1 MALALFDR
9 IQETSSTT
17 GTGPLLLTGAVLG
30 YQTFFSVSVAPVEQ
44 HYYTITDQTASA
56 NWEVGFG
63 EYEAATNIFTR
74 NTVFSSS
81 NGGALVDF
89 TSGALYVFVTYPAS
103 RAVYV
108 TTQGEIKANVATPA
122 VVAIANGGTASNSIT
137 KAFAAITGFEPR
149 GGGSTAGLDDG
160 SPYYQVFTGT
170 TASSVRLPNP
180 LVADV
185 NLATTFCVVNN
196 STIALPIRNNT
207 GLTLYTTAPPGV
219 TVVCVLVDKTV
230 NTVASWKFLFQ
241 FPQGSATSSSV
252 LLTSPSLAAGVATA
266 NRSPLKYTAGTNL
279 TTVEAGAKE
288 YDGVVFFSTPNT
300 TSGRA
305 YEPSTHIFRL
315 AANGTAIGPT
325 IANFFGANSAINL
338 IASGFYEIEA
348 HCYFLKTTADIVTV
362 TVTTSVAPLNL
373 NGVIETGAIT
383 GGTATG
389 AAQQI
394 ALFNS
399 TATGS
404 AFGATGTLTTGVNHY
419 MKILLIVDA
428 AASNSNLRINF
439 TSNSGTVTPL
449 RGSYYKTT
457 RLPTANTGLF
467 AA

>member
-1 MALALFDR
+1 MALALYDR
-9 IQETSSTT
+9 VQETSAST
-17 GTGPLLLTGAVLG
+17 GTGPILLTGAVLG
-30 YQTFFSVSVAPVEQ
+30 YQTFLSVSSAPIEQ
-44 HYYTITDQTASA
+44 YYYTITDQVASA
-56 NWEVGFG
+56 DWEVGFG
-63 EYEAATNIFTR
+63 DYEIATNTLTR
-74 NTVFSSS
+74 TTVLSSS
-81 NGGALVDF
+81 NGGALVNF

-108 TTQGEIKANVATPA
+108 TDLGEIKANVATPA
-122 VVAIANGGTASNSIT
+122 VVAIQNGGTASNTIT
-137 KAFAAITGFEPR
+137 KAFAAITGFQPR
-149 GGGSTAGLDDG
+149 PGGSTASLGDG
-160 SPYYQVFTGT
+160 SQYYQVFTGT

-180 LVADV
+180 PVADV
-185 NLATTFCVVNN
+185 NLGTTFCIVNN

-207 GLTLYTTAPPGV
+207 GVTLYTTAPPGV
-219 TVVCVLVDKTV
+219 TVVCVLIDKV
-230 NTVASWKFLFQ
+230 GNTAANWKFLFQ

-288 YDGVVFFSTPNT
+288 YDGVVFFATPNT

-305 YEPSTHIFRL
+305 YQPSTHIFRL
-315 AANGTAIGPT
+315 AANGAAIGPA

-338 IASGFYEIEA
+338 VASGFYEIEA

-373 NGVIETGAIT
+373 NGVIQTGEIT
-383 GGTATG
+383 GDTATG

-399 TATGS
+399 TATGA

-419 MKILLIVDA
+419 MKISLIVDA
-428 AASNSNLRINF
+428 AASNSNLRIDF
-439 TSNSGTVTPL
+439 TSGSGTVTPL

>member
-1 MALALFDR
+1 MAIVLNDR
-9 IQETSSTT
+9 VQETSTST
-17 GTGPLLLTGAVLG
+17 GTGLITLGGAVLG
-30 YQTFFSVSVAPVEQ
+30 YQTFLSASASSFE

-56 NWEVGFG
+56 NWEVGYG
-63 EYEAATNIFTR
+63 VYDDATNTFER
-74 NTVFSSS
+74 NTVLSSS
-81 NGGALVDF
+81 NGGALVNF
-89 TSGALYVFVTYPAS
+89 TSGALYIFVTYPGS

-108 TTQGEIKANVATPA
+108 DNGQFITPTPTSA
-122 VVAIANGGTASNSIT
+122 RLQIINGGTGGGT
-137 KAFAAITGFEPR
+137 KTQGFANLKGFQTTTGGILNLSDGNDYYNLFT
-149 GGGSTAGLDDG
+149 GSTASQARLFDPTTISTLSRGTAFCFINN
-160 SPYYQVFTGT
+160 STVAATIRNSTG
-170 TASSVRLPNP
+170 
-180 LVADV
+180 
-185 NLATTFCVVNN
+185 ATTFV
-196 STIALPIRNNT
+196 TI
-207 GLTLYTTAPPGV
+207 PPGV
-219 TVVCVLVDKTV
+219 TVVCVLVNSSV
-230 NTVASWKFLFQ
+230 NTEASWKFLFQ
-241 FPQGSATSSSV
+241 FPQISTTGSV
-252 LLTSPSLAAGVATA
+252 QLTSPVLAAGIATA
-266 NRSPLKYTAGTNL
+266 SRSPLKYTAGTNL

-288 YDGVVFFSTPNT
+288 YDGVVFFATPNT

-305 YEPSTHIFRL
+305 YQPSTHIFRL

-348 HCYFLKTTADIVTV
+348 HCYFLKTTADTVTV

-373 NGVIETGAIT
+373 NGVIQTGAIT
-383 GGTATG
+383 GGAATG

-399 TATGS
+399 TATNS

-439 TSNSGTVTPL
+439 TSGSDTVTPL